1 MRFSEIIDTWFESK
15 KGLVKESTLSAYY
28 VALRSHIRPYWGNK
42 DTITCARNEL
52 QLFVNNCISM
62 GLSVKSAKD
71 MDIIMRQII
80 MWANDELDARIGIS
94 LKVKYPKKSMQEKTQ
109 NRVYT
114 KAECAMFVQHFEK
127 TKDLVALGVVVAL
140 YSGMRI
146 GEISGLQFGD
156 IDVEHNTIQV
166 RRIVERIVDI
176 QSGKTKVVIGLP
188 KTITSQRT
196 IPLHNSVANYIKPL
210 LDYYPKN
217 YYLLSGSDKPVEPRT
232 FRNKYYRLCKLIGIT
247 KPLNFHSIR
256 HTCAT
261 HLIEA
266 GNDVKNVSAIL
277 GHSDVT
283 TTLNIYTHATQSKQ
297 AQAINTLAYG

>member
-1 MRFSEIIDTWFESK
+1 MKFSDIINNWFESK
-15 KGLVKESTLSAYY
+15 KGLVKDSTLSAYY
-28 VALRSHIRPYWGNK
+28 VALRSHIRPYWNSK
-42 DTITCARNEL
+42 NTETANRNEL
-52 QLFVNNCISM
+52 QLFVNNCIAK

-94 LKVKYPKKSMQEKTQ
+94 LKVKYPKKSMQEKNE
-109 NRVYT
+109 NRVYSNN
-114 KAECAMFVQHFEK
+114 ECSLFVKHYEK
-127 TKDLVALGVVVAL
+127 TKDLIALGVVVAL

-156 IDVEHNTIQV
+156 IDIEQNTIQV
-166 RRIVERIVDI
+166 KRIVERIVDI
-176 QSGKTKVVIGLP
+176 ESGKTRVIIGLP
-188 KTITSQRT
+188 KTITSQRY

-217 YYLLSGSDKPVEPRT
+217 YFILSGNDRPIEPRT
-232 FRNKYYRLCKLIGIT
+232 FRNKYYKLCKHIGINN
-247 KPLNFHSIR
+247 PLNFHSIR

-277 GHSDVT
+277 GHSDVS
-283 TTLNIYTHATQSKQ
+283 TTLNIYTHATRHKQ
-297 AQAINTLAYG
+297 AEAINTLLYG